1 MDMARTFYSQE
12 FEGDTYARGKVNEIQ
27 ISPKHAM
34 EIASFIR
41 KKRTSEAIAYLEQV
55 VEGKKPVPFRRFNRK
70 VAHKR
75 GLSGWDAGRYPKKA
89 SKAYIRLLHSVVKNA
104 EYLGLDTENLEIVH
118 VAANR
123 GRTFRGIFPRAMGR
137 ATPKRKETV
146 NIEIVVREVQ

>member
-1 MDMARTFYSQE
+1 MT
-12 FEGDTYARGKVNEIQ
+12 FEGETFARGKASEVQ
-27 ISPKHAM
+27 ISPKHAI

-41 KKRTSEAIAYLEQV
+41 HRKVSEAISYLTQV
-55 VEGKKPVPFRRFNRK
+55 VEGKKPIPFFRFKRK

-75 GLSGWDAGRYPKKA
+75 GLSGWCAGRYPKKA
-89 SKAYIRLLHSVVKNA
+89 SKAYLRLLHSVVKNA

-123 GRTFRGIFPRAMGR
+123 GRAYRGIFPRAMGR

-146 NIEIVVREVQ
+146 NIEIIAKEAA